1 MTSRAKAVPGPFT
14 GSSGADEGAGGLAP
28 FLEANRLVLD
38 HWTKVSDAMV
48 RGIFVVS
55 QEITQFSQTRLKE
68 DVKNCEALSRC
79 HSPSEALDCQ
89 HRFAETATA
98 QYLEE
103 ANKLTGLMTSIA
115 SAGYA
120 FLQHPEPER
129 VRTTQTN
136 PA

>member
-1 MTSRAKAVPGPFT
+1 MTSRAKAAVRPFA
-14 GSSGADEGAGGLAP
+14 GSPGADEEAGGLAP
-28 FLEANRLVLD
+28 FLEANRLALG

-48 RGIFVVS
+48 KGIFVVS
-55 QEITQFSQTRLKE
+55 QEMTQFAQTRLNE
-68 DVKNCEALSRC
+68 DVKNYEALSRC

-115 SAGYA
+115 NAGYA
-120 FLQHPEPER
+120 FLQHPEPEKG
-129 VRTTQTN
+129 RTTQ
-136 PA
+136 PKPV

>member
-1 MTSRAKAVPGPFT
+1 MTSRAKAVPGPFA
-14 GSSGADEGAGGLAP
+14 GWPGADEGAGGWAP
-28 FLEANRLVLD
+28 FLEANRLAID

-48 RGIFVVS
+48 KGMFVVS

-103 ANKLTGLMTSIA
+103 AHKLTGLMTSIA

-120 FLQHPEPER
+120 FLPHPEPER
-129 VRTTQTN
+129 VRTTQPK